1 MATPYP
7 LLRCPVDFK
16 MASPGSPA
24 ILLVTPPP
32 AHIPGDLV
40 CDLWHL
46 GFANLVQQ
54 RAPPNIEVHS
64 EVRLSLEPQRAD
76 LLLLRRLDEVRQ
88 DESARVLRA
97 LWFWLARIAIV
108 EFKSPVR
115 SSFRPG
121 DLLRLLGYGVQYHAA
136 HFHDLTSP
144 LDLTLVLV
152 VPKITPTLLEEIRHM
167 GWVLVSLGNGYSRIN
182 GAEYTLLVAATDEVA
197 VAENDAFLSIFSHH
211 PVNNPEAAWWL
222 RSWMKETNVKQNI
235 EDIPGYDEICG
246 TLTELMPV
254 EKIMAKF
261 TPEQRLAGLAPEQ
274 RLAGLPPEQ
283 ALLAVPV
290 EVLRSLPADYLRSL
304 PPAIDQE
311 IRRRIARS
319 GE

>member
-1 MATPYP
+1 MTSSGP
-7 LLRCPVDFK
+7 
-16 MASPGSPA
+16 PA
-24 ILLVTPPP
+24 ILFVIPPP
-32 AHIPGDLV
+32 AQLPGDLV

-76 LLLLRRLDEVRQ
+76 LLLLRRLDAVRQ

-97 LWFWLARIAIV
+97 LWFWLARITIV

-136 HFHDLTSP
+136 HIHDVTSP

-197 VAENDAFLSIFSHH
+197 VAEKDAFLSIFSHH
-211 PVNNPEAAWWL
+211 PVNNPEATWWL

-235 EDIPGYDEICG
+235 EDIPGYDEMCR

-254 EKIMAKF
+254 EKIMANF
-261 TPEQRLAGLAPEQ
+261 TPEQ

-283 ALLAVPV
+283 RLAGLSPEQVLLALPL

-304 PPAIDQE
+304 PPSIEQE

>member
-1 MATPYP
+1 M
-7 LLRCPVDFK
+7 R
-16 MASPGSPA
+16 SSRSPA
-24 ILLVTPPP
+24 ILLVTSPPC
-32 AHIPGDLV
+32 HLPGDPIY
-40 CDLWHL
+40 DLWHL
-46 GFANLVQQ
+46 GFANLIQQ
-54 RAPPNIEVHS
+54 RAPPNIEVRS

-76 LLLLRRLDEVRQ
+76 LLLLRRIDAVRQ
-88 DESARVLRA
+88 DERARVLRA

-136 HFHDLTSP
+136 HFQDLTSP

-152 VPKITPTLLEEIRHM
+152 VPNITPTLLGEIRHM
-167 GWVLVSLGNGYSRIN
+167 GWMLISLGDGYSRIN
-182 GAEYTLLVAATDEVA
+182 GAEYTLLVAATNEVA
-197 VAENDAFLSIFSHH
+197 VAEKDAFLSIFSHH
-211 PVNNPEAAWWL
+211 PERNAEAAWWL
-222 RSWMKETNVKQNI
+222 RSWIKETNVKQNI
-235 EDIPGYDEICG
+235 EDTPGWDEICA

-261 TPEQRLAGLAPEQ
+261 TPEQRLAGLPLEQ

-283 ALLAVPV
+283 LVLALPV

-304 PPAIDQE
+304 PPSIEQE